1 MQEDELWAPTAEQW
15 LCECEACEKIYKYM
29 GCEIREEELWRPVA
43 DEWAEKCRQFDD
55 VLRYRG
61 EDNVSTCLADALA
74 EKLQTKRSR
83 RKREKNA
90 RKEKKRTAGNTI
102 LKMATQNFNGGL
114 GEGKMEEAV
123 SNMQRRNLGIV
134 FGQEGRR
141 RTKKMERWDTGEI
154 FLPAARDSSNADVSR
169 KKDGNFFLLNA
180 HWGKAFIKGGKRVKV
195 YNPRLMA
202 IWLPLEQN
210 KHWLYLINVHFPDG
224 GKPKAMQD
232 DFWKEFETC
241 VGKAEEGDILIIMGD
256 FNASMGVS
264 TGEYD
269 LVCGEEGNPHQN
281 ECGRRLKS
289 YAGMQDL
296 VDLVSWEKQYLPATY
311 YDIRTRAG
319 RQLDRA
325 LMRQK
330 DWHAVVTCSNATMIV
345 DSDHEAVVLTLLLN
359 FDKPKQKSVRSTRMQ
374 KDVASACEDKDA
386 EGNTKFVTVVADKWN
401 EATGA
406 PSFVETAESTYA
418 ALLQSVVSSMEALGN
433 KTHGRRGWWD
443 GDDEA
448 LAEAVL
454 LRNQCSRIYARS
466 KSAENLHRYKNART
480 RCKKA
485 KWSARNKWLL
495 TMAESCNVTLVPSG
509 AAKNSD
515 PNAIWSTVR
524 KLQRGTAKWKQW
536 KYRNIRNADGV
547 EGASPADNATNFADF
562 YSHLFGNDGTNDQS
576 AQWYKAMPR
585 TPTDREWREPQ
596 MWEMSKAI
604 KELKNTAPGMTGIPS
619 KVWKTLASNEE
630 MRNAM
635 LVVLRNCWR
644 EEKVPLGW
652 LDFYMTVLPKKGDL
666 SMPDNWR
673 GISIRE
679 TFAKVY
685 TIILKHRLSALYET
699 FVPEYSN
706 GFRKGRGRS
715 DCIYALLE
723 TIRRRKQWGL
733 ESWVLLFDC
742 VKMFDRIPRSH
753 VWTSMRVLGVSEK
766 MIRVIQST
774 LLGATGKLH
783 VDAELRDVLMPNG
796 TGIGTV
802 LGPVLCNLF
811 LLPVLSMWIAKW
823 NHHGTTLYTTTDRV
837 ESFTHVFADDTCI
850 IAQDRES
857 AIILGTDFTDFLL
870 DFSIAVHMGSA
881 DNTKPK
887 TVVIFVPPRSK
898 DNKFETA
905 TWPEDPLAVLELP
918 PSPRDPTRTARFIPI
933 LQSALCLGHRINN
946 SLTSH
951 QHMADRMSKT
961 TQLFGALRKN
971 FLGSKNVWIKV
982 KAVVFTSMIL
992 PTLLDGVECCVLT
1005 RLSMDELTTTYHRMV
1020 RSALGISPR
1029 VQRARRWT
1037 SEMMLRRLGLQ
1048 PLHYYVD
1055 LKVLGFAG
1063 HIQRM
1068 PAHRL
1073 PQLIRDST
1081 LPGKRKRGGQ
1091 HKTHAKFLRQSLH
1104 RKGIPV
1110 AEWKTM
1116 AGDRSAWR
1124 KAVTSV
1130 TKLGARITRKCRSR
1144 LRNAWTAV
1152 PKMLIGKHVEKR
1164 FRGKYFV
1171 GTVVEVDSDD
1181 ETHEKLWRVKYDD
1194 SDVEDCTGKDLQKI
1208 LCDDFDE
1215 FEKLL

>member
-1 MQEDELWAPTAEQW
+1 MSQEVQEDELWGP
-15 LCECEACEKIYKYM
+15 I
-29 GCEIREEELWRPVA
+29 A

-61 EDNVSTCLADALA
+61 EDNVATCLADTLT
-74 EKLQTKRSR
+74 EKLQAKRAR
-83 RKREKNA
+83 RKREKMA
-90 RKEKKRTAGNTI
+90 RKEKKRTAANTV
-102 LKMATQNFNGGL
+102 LRMATQNFNGGL

-123 SNMQRRNLGIV
+123 ANMQLRNLGIV

-154 FLPAARDSSNADVSR
+154 FLPAARDTPNAEVSR

-202 IWLPLEQN
+202 MWLPLEHN
-210 KHWLYLINVHFPDG
+210 KRWLYLINVHFPDG

-232 DFWKEFETC
+232 EFWREFEAC
-241 VGKAEEGDILIIMGD
+241 VGMADEGDIPIIMGD

-264 TGEYD
+264 AGEYD
-269 LVCGEEGNPHQN
+269 MVCGNEGNPYQN

-296 VDLVSWEKQYLPATY
+296 VDLVSWEKQCLPATY

-325 LMRQK
+325 LIRLR
-330 DWHAVVTCSNATMIV
+330 DWHAVISCSNASMLV
-345 DSDHEAVVLTLLLN
+345 DSDHEAVVLTMLLQ
-359 FDKPKQKSVRSTRMQ
+359 FDKPKPKSGRTTRMQ
-374 KDVASACEDKDA
+374 KDVGSACEDKDE
-386 EGNTKFVTVVADKWN
+386 EGNTKLVKVVADNWRTI
-401 EATGA
+401 TGA
-406 PSFVETAESTYA
+406 PSFVATAESTYD
-418 ALLQSVVSSMEALGN
+418 ALLQSVVSSMESLGN
-433 KTHGRRGWWD
+433 KTRGRRGWWD

-448 LAEAVL
+448 LVEAIV

-466 KSAENLHRYKNART
+466 KTAENLQRYKNART

-495 TMAESCNVTLVPSG
+495 QMAVSCNVTLTPSG
-509 AAKNSD
+509 TATTSD
-515 PNAIWSTVR
+515 PNAMWTTVR
-524 KLQRGTAKWKQW
+524 KLQRGAAKWKQW
-536 KYRNIRNADGV
+536 KFRNIQNADGV
-547 EGASPADNATNFADF
+547 EGTSPSENATNFADF
-562 YSHLFGNDGTNDQS
+562 YTHLFGNDGNNDRS
-576 AQWYKAMPR
+576 AQWYRDMPR

-596 MWEMSKAI
+596 MWEMTRAI
-604 KELKNTAPGMTGIPS
+604 TELKNTAPGMSGVPS
-619 KVWKTLASNEE
+619 KVWKTLASNVE
-630 MRNAM
+630 MKNAM
-635 LVVLRNCWR
+635 LAVLRNCWR
-644 EEKVPLGW
+644 EEKVPRSW
-652 LDFYMTVLPKKGDL
+652 LEFYMTVLPKKGDL
-666 SMPDNWR
+666 STPDNWR

-685 TIILKHRLSALYET
+685 TIILKHRLSTLYET
-699 FVPEYSN
+699 LVPEYSN

-715 DCIYALLE
+715 DCIFALLE

-783 VDAELRDVLMPNG
+783 VDAEIRDVLMPNG

-823 NHHGTTLYTTTDRV
+823 SHHGTTLYTTSDRV
-837 ESFTHVFADDTCI
+837 ESFAHIFADDTCI

-857 AIILGTDFTDFLL
+857 ATELGSDFTNFLL

-881 DNTKPK
+881 DNPKPK
-887 TVVIFVPPRSK
+887 TVVVFVPPRSNRTDK
-898 DNKFETA
+898 HANT
-905 TWPEDPLAVLELP
+905 TWPDDPAAVLELP
-918 PSPRDPTRTARFIPI
+918 PAPGDLTRAARFIPI
-933 LQSALCLGHRINN
+933 VHSALYLGHRINTE
-946 SLTSH
+946 LTSH
-951 QHMADRMSKT
+951 LHITDRMSKA

-971 FLGSKNVWIKV
+971 FLGSKNVWVRV
-982 KAVVFTSMIL
+982 KAEVFTSMIL
-992 PTLLDGVECCVLT
+992 PTLLDGVECCVLS
-1005 RLSMDELTTTYHRMV
+1005 RLTMDELTTTYHRMV

-1029 VQRARRWT
+1029 VQRIHRWT

-1073 PQLIRDST
+1073 PQLLRDST

-1110 AEWKTM
+1110 AEWKAM

-1124 KAVTSV
+1124 KAVTTA
-1130 TKLGARITRKCRSR
+1130 TKLGARITRNCRSR
-1144 LRNAWTAV
+1144 LKNAWSAV

-1171 GTVVEVDSDD
+1171 GTVIDADSDD

-1194 SDVEDCTGKDLQKI
+1194 SDVEDCTEQDLQKI
-1208 LCDDFDE
+1208 LCDDFDQ
-1215 FEKLL
+1215 FEALL